1 MKIKK
6 ASELS
11 SVKLSMTVEIKVILN
26 CKGKG
31 YSLPKY
37 QGQVQDRNIFG
48 YTWTHKVFHSF
59 YRMHTNKFKTQ
70 YSKEKDVVF
79 KKHHVKL
86 E

>member
-1 MKIKK
+1 M

-37 QGQVQDRNIFG
+37 HGQADTHIG
-48 YTWTHKVFHSF
+48 YTRTHKATTHFTS
-59 YRMHTNKFKTQ
+59 T
-70 YSKEKDVVF
+70 
-79 KKHHVKL
+79 
-86 E
+86 